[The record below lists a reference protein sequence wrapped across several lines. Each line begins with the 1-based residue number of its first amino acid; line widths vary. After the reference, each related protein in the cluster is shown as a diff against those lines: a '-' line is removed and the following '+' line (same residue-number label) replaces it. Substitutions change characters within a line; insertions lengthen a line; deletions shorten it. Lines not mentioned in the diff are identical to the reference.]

1 MMSEITNYNEARK
14 EIRAI
19 KNLII
24 KLDPI
29 IKEGDTE
36 KRSVAYCEIFIK
48 FDHLNSFL
56 ADREQNEIKL
66 ERRCND

>member
-1 MMSEITNYNEARK
+1 MSEITNYNEARK
-14 EIRAI
+14 ELRAI

-29 IKEGDTE
+29 LKEGDTE
-36 KRSVAYCEIFIK
+36 KRSYAYYEIFIK

-66 ERRCND
+66 ERRCHD